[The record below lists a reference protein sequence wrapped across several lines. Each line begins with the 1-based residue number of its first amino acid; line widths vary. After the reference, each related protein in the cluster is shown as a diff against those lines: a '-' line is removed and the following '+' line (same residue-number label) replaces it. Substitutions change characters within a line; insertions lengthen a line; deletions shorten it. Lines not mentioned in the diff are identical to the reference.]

1 MFAEDLSVFFRD
13 FGAQATLGAA
23 SVRGVFDNA
32 FEDAGSLGVFGT
44 QPIFTCATGD
54 LAGVQVGQS
63 ATVQA
68 VAYRIVGIEPDGT
81 GISTVRLERA

>member
-1 MFAEDLSVFFRD
+1 MRVLVTPTFERAVKKLHK
-13 FGAQATLGAA
+13 QQKAA
-23 SVRGVFDNA
+23 LDEAVRTIVGQP
-32 FEDAGSLGVFGT
+32 EAGETKV
-44 QPIFTCATGD
+44 GD

>member
-1 MFAEDLSVFFRD
+1 MFAENFSTFFKD
-13 FGAQATLGAA
+13 FGVQATLGLA

-32 FEDAGSLGVFGT
+32 FVDAGGLGAYGT
-44 QPIFTCATGD
+44 QPIFTCASAD

-68 VAYRIVGIEPDGT
+68 TAYRIVGIEPDGT
-81 GISTVRLERA
+81 GVSVVRLERT